1 MAFIDL
7 EKNKYGRWGDRS
19 IPVDA
24 RRYDAYAVISGE
36 TGYQTLRGEVR
47 LREQKGGVWLFVSLS
62 GIPRY
67 LERGLVRLEQLEL
80 ELISSRRKKIRAGG
94 LVCTRGKADGAQMLG
109 DFFITEM
116 LGGTVRIRAAEK
128 QLIAGPLIGS
138 GRIVPR

>member
-1 MAFIDL
+1 M
-7 EKNKYGRWGDRS
+7 
-19 IPVDA
+19 
-24 RRYDAYAVISGE
+24 
-36 TGYQTLRGEVR
+36 R

-62 GIPRY
+62 DIPRY